1 VGQHTFGRNEK
12 LKRRKI
18 IDSLFSSGKSI
29 RKFPLLLQYSM
40 VPLPE
45 NVAAQVTFT
54 VSKRAFKKAV
64 DRNRIKRLMREA
76 YRLNKS
82 DHIAALEAKKE
93 QVAMM
98 FVYLGKEKPEFA
110 LVEEK
115 IKTLLARFS
124 SDVPNSQKHEKK

>member
-1 VGQHTFGRNEK
+1 
-12 LKRRKI
+12 
-18 IDSLFSSGKSI
+18 
-29 RKFPLLLQYSM
+29 M